1 MFLLL
6 RHDVRATS
14 RLNSCIFSSC
24 SLYRR
29 ACRTCSST
37 LSRSSCRPCPRLLYS
52 ALAIVRYRAR
62 SREEQKSPLALKE
75 IKGIEQSPAGG
86 NLTGSSLIPD
96 LLLVYLS
103 ETLSPIAI
111 LPMAILLK
119 VRTIRKR
126 TEREEQCE
134 VIVRE
139 EFDGLA
145 ATTSISQVDSHA
157 SRSGLPSGLRPCGQ
171 ASRSLY

>member
-1 MFLLL
+1 
-6 RHDVRATS
+6 
-14 RLNSCIFSSC
+14 
-24 SLYRR
+24 
-29 ACRTCSST
+29 
-37 LSRSSCRPCPRLLYS
+37 
-52 ALAIVRYRAR
+52 
-62 SREEQKSPLALKE
+62 LALKE

-96 LLLVYLS
+96 LVYLS

-126 TEREEQCE
+126 TERDEQCE

-139 EFDGLA
+139 GLF
-145 ATTSISQVDSHA
+145 
-157 SRSGLPSGLRPCGQ
+157 
-171 ASRSLY
+171 

>member
-1 MFLLL
+1 MDRKKSFAMFLLL
-6 RHDVRATS
+6 RHDVRVTS
-14 RLNSCIFSSC
+14 RLNSCICSSC

-62 SREEQKSPLALKE
+62 SREEEKSPLALKE

-96 LLLVYLS
+96 LVYLS

-119 VRTIRKR
+119 VRTIRNS
-126 TEREEQCE
+126 
-134 VIVRE
+134 
-139 EFDGLA
+139 
-145 ATTSISQVDSHA
+145 ATWR
-157 SRSGLPSGLRPCGQ
+157 SRFARDLSGS
-171 ASRSLY
+171 AN